1 MDSSTQDISNMLLNI
16 NQKMDTLEGRLTL
29 VEINHQKHVKNCYKL
44 LDSLSPIKKELHVQM
59 KETSSRG

>member
-29 VEINHQKHVKNCYKL
+29 VEINHQKHVMNWYVINC
-44 LDSLSPIKKELHVQM
+44 
-59 KETSSRG
+59 